1 MANINKKALAN
12 LVQAKLTKEATETD
26 KGRKITKVFAN
37 EAVDAV
43 LDAIAESLQAGD
55 NVKLVGFGNFE
66 LRERAGRTGRNPQTG
81 EEMEISGRTAPAW
94 KPAKSL
100 KDSVKDVTPNEVASD
115 DESDT
120 E

>member
-1 MANINKKALAN
+1 MANINKAGLAN
-12 LVQAKLTKEATETD
+12 LVQAKLTIEATEGD
-26 KGRKITKVFAN
+26 KGRKITKKFAN

-43 LDAIAESLQAGD
+43 LESIADVLKAGD

-81 EEMEISGRTAPAW
+81 DSMEIAGRTAPAF
-94 KPAKSL
+94 KPSKSL
-100 KDSVKDVTPNEVASD
+100 KESVKDVTPNEVASD
-115 DESDT
+115 DDSD